1 MADLDIDSVKQ
12 EIAGE
17 TSKIAWKEL
26 QYFFASGMAVYVSDE
41 LDLIEVASCLAEDNK
56 VMVEKWMTEK
66 QVMAVADEQA
76 RTWYDEDAMV
86 WAVVIKPWVL
96 VQPVKT
102 KT

>member
-1 MADLDIDSVKQ
+1 MADLDIDPVKQ

-41 LDLIEVASCLAEDNK
+41 LDLIEVASCFAEDNK
-56 VMVEKWMTEK
+56 VMVEKWMADE

-76 RTWYDEDAMV
+76 RTWYDEDATV

-96 VQPVKT
+96 VQPVKN